1 MTSVRAIALWLL
13 LSGCAGPSVDSPSAS
28 CRTNPATCPNALLV
42 DDAAEAGMLARAAP
56 PPPLP
61 TPPPAVAPAPGPGLV
76 TKLVPLAPL
85 VVVSRDSKAP
95 ETIAPPPE
103 IEAAKKPPSKP
114 NPAAVKTSEV
124 PGTQPKPRS
133 GGGQPPGEPPCTHIG
148 TEGRGA
154 NLPPNAPP
162 ALMRC
167 RYLCFGVQ
175 VSLDDVL
182 GKSGT
187 ECNNPKHLERAARK
201 AARILGKMP

>member
-1 MTSVRAIALWLL
+1 MTSARVVALWLL

-61 TPPPAVAPAPGPGLV
+61 TPPSAVVPAPSPGLV

-114 NPAAVKTSEV
+114 KPATVKNSET
-124 PGTQPKPRS
+124 PGAQPKPGT
-133 GGGQPPGEPPCTHIG
+133 GGGRPPGEPPC
-148 TEGRGA
+148 EFRGSGGPGPSRPHG
-154 NLPPNAPP
+154 PPT
-162 ALMRC
+162 MRC
-167 RYLCFGVQ
+167 TYLCGDQEVKLTDAWGTTADHC
-175 VSLDDVL
+175 LDP
-182 GKSGT
+182 G
-187 ECNNPKHLERAARK
+187 NLERAVRK
-201 AARILGKMP
+201 AAAQRRMKGR